1 MRRSTHLLESGS
13 PGGPSGGTPAGI
25 SSAGLAQPT
34 KTVAVGTFDDL
45 SIPRGERR
53 SYSFTVEEGGSIEPG
68 PEFGSSTST
77 IDGRQVRGQLIGPGG
92 YEDFEVTGEI
102 IRYALP
108 PELKFYGGAP
118 SGAVDASGSGENG
131 SGGGGSGK
139 SEFAEG
145 YGKTLP
151 PGSLPVV
158 DTTEGGFV
166 VRSPESSGP
175 PGGFAPGST
184 VMLASP
190 NDGYGEY
197 TVQAVEPADQGRI
210 VVAVDPAPGEIDR
223 QAVTYAPE
231 IHLFPPGAEEG
242 GGQITSGVPNSTLY
256 IGGGVAAAVAVAS

>member
-1 MRRSTHLLESGS
+1 
-13 PGGPSGGTPAGI
+13 
-25 SSAGLAQPT
+25 
-34 KTVAVGTFDDL
+34 VAVGTFDDL

-53 SYSFTVEEGGSIEPG
+53 SYSFTVGEGGSIEPG
-68 PEFGSSTST
+68 PEFNSSTSA

-145 YGKTLP
+145 YGETLP
-151 PGSLPVV
+151 PQAVPVV
-158 DTTEGGFV
+158 DTTDAGFV
-166 VRSPESSGP
+166 VDGSQPQTGGSLP
-175 PGGFAPGST
+175 PGFST
-184 VMLASP
+184 GAQVALASP
-190 NDGYGEY
+190 EDSYGRY
-197 TVQAVEPADQGRI
+197 TIQGFEPARGSRRSVI
-210 VVAVDPAPGEIDR
+210 VTDPAPGEIDR

-242 GGQITSGVPNSTLY
+242 GGQIISGVPNSTLY
-256 IGGGVAAAVAVAS
+256 IGGGIAAAVAVVAVAS